1 MRTLGVAGHVDHGK
15 TALVHALTGQQTDK
29 LPEERRR
36 GISIEPGFAF
46 LDLPTPGGTER
57 VALVDMPGHERFV
70 RRMIAGAQGLG
81 GLLLVVAADAGLM
94 PQAREH
100 LAIAAQLGVQ
110 RGFVALSKSD
120 LADPDWLV
128 LVQAELRQ
136 QLAQTFLA
144 DAPIVPVSVR
154 QPEQLAIF
162 ANALQEWLRASP
174 LPVAAAT
181 LPFVLAVDRSLSVPG
196 HGTIVTGMALQGAP
210 RVGDELELLP
220 QGLRV
225 RVRGLQQH
233 NVPVGEPDLPGRL
246 AVQLAAVSVA
256 EAPAGSWLVT
266 PGSVAVVDRADVVC
280 HLLPHAPPLGPRS
293 EVQVH
298 VGTSVVMATAVQL
311 TAQPQQPGSS
321 ALVQLHF
328 AAPVALP
335 PRCKLVL
342 RGFVRDPQWGW
353 TLGGAEVL
361 WPGPPRH
368 RLGQPDVL
376 NRLGQLWRGTDAE
389 LLLAWVALQ
398 GWSGADPSHLS
409 WLLPWTETRIQ
420 RAEKA
425 VLASGKV
432 RWAGPRLLTP
442 EALLGL
448 GQRLLVTLQAFHQ
461 RQPTAAGLTVLALTQ
476 QAAEWLHKG
485 VVAAVAATLVRAGQ
499 LQERPA
505 GTDGNVLAL
514 PGFVPQQVDDPQS
527 LALLYD
533 ALAMGGLAPRT
544 PAVLADALAKPQAVV
559 LQILEA
565 LVRSQR
571 VVRLADDVYV
581 VGPAL
586 QQGLAQVLG
595 HWPAGATIATAEL
608 KELLGLT
615 RKHLIP
621 FAEYLDAGRWTLRLP
636 SGDRVL
642 RRQVH
647 ERFAGQTVA
656 DEADSGP

>member
-15 TALVHALTGQQTDK
+15 TALVHALTGQHTDR

-46 LDLPTPGGTER
+46 LDLPIPGGTER

-110 RGFVALSKSD
+110 RGFVALSKCD
-120 LADPDWLV
+120 LADPDWLL

-154 QPEQLAIF
+154 QPEQLARF
-162 ANALQEWLRASP
+162 TQVFYSWLAAIP
-174 LPVAAAT
+174 PPVAAAT

-196 HGTIVTGMALQGAP
+196 HGTIVTGMAVQGAP
-210 RVGDELELLP
+210 RVGDELELVP

-233 NVPVGEPDLPGRL
+233 NVPVREPDLPGRL

-256 EAPAGSWLVT
+256 QAAVGSWLVT
-266 PGSVAVVDRADVVC
+266 PGSVAVVDRADAVC
-280 HLLPHAPPLGPRS
+280 HLLPHAPPLPPRA

-311 TAQPQQPGSS
+311 TAEPQPSGTS
-321 ALVQLHF
+321 ALVQLQF
-328 AAPVALP
+328 ATPVALP
-335 PRCKLVL
+335 PRCRLVL
-342 RGFVRDPQWGW
+342 RGFVRDPLWGW
-353 TLGGAEVL
+353 TVGGAEVL

-368 RLGQPDVL
+368 KLAQPEIL
-376 NRLGQLWRGTDAE
+376 TQLQRLWRGTDAE
-389 LLLAWVALQ
+389 QLLAWVALQ
-398 GWSGADPSHLS
+398 GWSGADPAQLG
-409 WLLPWTETRIQ
+409 WLLPWTESRAQ

-425 VLASGKV
+425 VLAGGKV

-442 EALLGL
+442 EAVHGL
-448 GQRLLVTLQAFHQ
+448 GQRLLATLQAFHQ
-461 RQPTAAGLTVLALTQ
+461 RQPTAAGLTVTALTQ
-476 QAAEWLHKG
+476 QAAEWLDKG
-485 VVAAVAATLVRAGQ
+485 VVTAVAATLVRAGQ

-505 GTDGNVLAL
+505 GSDGNVLAL
-514 PGFVPQQVDDPQS
+514 PGFVPQQVDDPHS

-533 ALAMGGLAPRT
+533 ALVEGGLAPRT
-544 PAVLADALAKPQAVV
+544 PAVLAEALAKPQGVV
-559 LQILEA
+559 VKILEA
-565 LVRSQR
+565 LVRNQR
-571 VVRLADDVYV
+571 VVRLAEDVYV
-581 VGPAL
+581 AAPAL

-621 FAEYLDAGRWTLRLP
+621 FAEYLDSARWTLRLP

-647 ERFAGQTVA
+647 ERLAGQVVA
-656 DEADSGP
+656 TEVDSGS